1 VEPNSNESKNAR
13 SSLLFLVYIQFCCT
27 FSEAL
32 LPSKYSEAS
41 NVGRLSTGLFYFRLI
56 FYRNNF
62 WIRLRTLATL
72 KVCTQSSYTADL
84 YEIQHKYMVRI
95 NATSNLQYSLFGMWS
110 YCKLSSQK
118 TQINTHIKTHNIFL
132 QNLSVN

>member
-1 VEPNSNESKNAR
+1 MIEQEWQKAY
-13 SSLLFLVYIQFCCT
+13 LKFCFT
-27 FSEAL
+27 FTEAL

-62 WIRLRTLATL
+62 RIRLRTFATL

-84 YEIQHKYMVRI
+84 YEIQYKYMYMVRV

-110 YCKLSSQK
+110 YCKLTSQK
-118 TQINTHIKTHNIFL
+118 THVNTHIKTHNIFW
-132 QNLSVN
+132 QNLSMN